1 MAVIRHGPAPE
12 DHYSLIPNDL
22 ARGTEISLQA
32 KGLYLYLR
40 SHREGWEMS
49 TERIG
54 EALGIHRDT
63 VSKYVRELEN
73 LGYLDR
79 QKVFDE
85 SGHFAGIAYILS
97 SEPLLKNTVNGKTS
111 DAGKDR
117 AREKTVSG
125 DLRQHKKTNSSKNTN
140 DLKKTI
146 CSPHGEQ
153 GLFDDFWRAYPR
165 KGDKAKAKQR
175 WTEAIQDERP
185 EAIIEAAK
193 RFREE
198 KRNTERRYIP
208 LPSTWLNQQ
217 RWLDYDHDISKTGK
231 QKVDQAL
238 SWDVT
243 QMGA

>member
-22 ARGTEISLQA
+22 ARSTEISLQA

-54 EALGIHRDT
+54 EVLGIHRDT

-97 SEPLLKNTVNGKTS
+97 SEPLLKNTVNGKTP
-111 DAGKDR
+111 DA
-117 AREKTVSG
+117 EKHRTRKNTVSG
-125 DLRQHKKTNSSKNTN
+125 DLRQHKKTNSSKK
-140 DLKKTI
+140 LKISRRLFVHLTANRVFSMI
-146 CSPHGEQ
+146 FGE
-153 GLFDDFWRAYPR
+153 LIPVKATRLKLR
-165 KGDKAKAKQR
+165 KAGVK
-175 WTEAIQDERP
+175 
-185 EAIIEAAK
+185 
-193 RFREE
+193 
-198 KRNTERRYIP
+198 
-208 LPSTWLNQQ
+208 
-217 RWLDYDHDISKTGK
+217 
-231 QKVDQAL
+231 L
-238 SWDVT
+238 SRMRVPK
-243 QMGA
+243 

>member
-22 ARGTEISLQA
+22 ARDPAISLQA

-40 SHREGWEMS
+40 SHREGWSMS

-54 EALGIHRDT
+54 EALGITRKT
-63 VSKYVRELEN
+63 VSKYVQELEQA
-73 LGYLDR
+73 GYLLREQSRPD
-79 QKVFDE
+79 
-85 SGHFAGIAYILS
+85 SGEFGAMEYLILS
-97 SEPLLKNTVNGKTS
+97 APLGKKTDNGILPPTVFTGSGKFTP
-111 DAGKDR
+111 
-117 AREKTVSG
+117 
-125 DLRQHKKTNSSKNTN
+125 HKKTNSSKKTN

-165 KGDKAKAKQR
+165 KGDKAKAKKS
-175 WTEAIQDERP
+175 WDKAIVDESP
-185 EAIIEAAK
+185 EVIIEATK

-198 KRNTERRYIP
+198 KRDTERRYIP

-217 RWLDYDHDISKTGK
+217 RWLDYDHDVAKTGR

-238 SWDVT
+238 AWDVT